1 MSRIGRAPI
10 AIPAGVTITVAEN
23 NVVTVKGPKGTLT
36 EALSPEMTITVE
48 GATALVTRPSDEK
61 EHRSLHGLT
70 RALLNNMIVGVTQG
84 YEKKLEI
91 VGVGYKVVKS
101 GKNLQLF
108 LGHSL
113 VPGQAIPQPQFIIP
127 EENGITFDVPDA
139 NTIIVKGINKQAVGQ
154 MAAVIR
160 GKRPPEPYHGKGVKY
175 ANEYI
180 RRKAGKAGGKKK

>member
-23 NVVTVKGPKGTLT
+23 NGVTVKGPKGTLT

-48 GATALVTRPSDEK
+48 GAPALVTRPSDEK

-70 RALLNNMIVGVTQG
+70 RALVNNMIVGVTQG

-101 GKNLQLF
+101 GKHLQLF

-113 VPGQAIPQPQFIIP
+113 VPGQAITQPKFIIP
-127 EENGITFDVPDA
+127 ETDGITFDVPDA
-139 NTIIVKGINKQAVGQ
+139 KTIIVKGINKQAVGQ

>member
-10 AIPAGVTITVAEN
+10 AIPAGVTVEVAEN

-36 EALSPEMTITVE
+36 QALCPKMTITVE
-48 GATALVTRPSDEK
+48 GATVLVTRPSDEK
-61 EHRSLHGLT
+61 EDKSLHGLT
-70 RALLNNMIVGVTQG
+70 RTLLNNMVVGVTNG

-101 GKNLQLF
+101 GKTLQLC

-113 VPGQAIPQPQFIIP
+113 VPGTALPQPQFCI
-127 EENGITFDVPDA
+127 EETDAIKFEVPDQ
-139 NTIIVKGINKQAVGQ
+139 NTIIVKGIEKQAVGQ

-175 ANEYI
+175 ADEYI